1 MTRKTLSSFAALLF
15 ALPLSLVSG
24 CGAIGALDLC
34 YMGCDY
40 NKKCLSSSDVDLTNC
55 RNNCNDRKGT
65 FADADNQLAKDCTNA
80 GTIRS
85 KQAACYSKAC
95 GEVPGCLLS
104 GDTNACVR
112 P

>member
-1 MTRKTLSSFAALLF
+1 MNRKTLSSVAALIL
-15 ALPLSLVSG
+15 ALPLSLLAA
-24 CGAIGALDLC
+24 CGSPSALELC

-40 NKKCLSSSDVDLTNC
+40 NKKCLSSSDVDRTNC
-55 RNNCNDRKGT
+55 LNNCNDKKGT
-65 FADADNQLAKDCTNA
+65 FSDADNQLAKDCKNA
-80 GTIRS
+80 GEIRS

-104 GDTNACVR
+104 SDTNACVR